1 MASFSE
7 LPEFFGGTCTCADV
21 GGCLKS
27 EKGPWKDPKILKV
40 ISLLSLSLS
49 HCICVCVC
57 GFVTPNLASFIVLV
71 TSLFVVQMVQ
81 SGEAQYTRQIVKVSN
96 GEGKIIAYAKPPHS
110 GVRPCHLLYH
120 VLLTYC

>member
-1 MASFSE
+1 ME
-7 LPEFFGGTCTCADV
+7 GPENTEGYQFA
-21 GGCLKS
+21 L
-27 EKGPWKDPKILKV
+27 
-40 ISLLSLSLS
+40 LSLS